1 MTKKGNESVAES
13 PKPNTNRFET
23 NRTKNPIKND
33 EQMGNRV
40 NNDDEN
46 AFTVYL

>member
-1 MTKKGNESVAES
+1 M
-13 PKPNTNRFET
+13 NRLQKAQNQTQTDSKQTEQ
-23 NRTKNPIKND
+23 KNPIKND